1 MEGLVVDSFA
11 FAKAVR
17 GSCPAAEPMPTGGR
31 FMVEKSPDWSPGENS
46 GRPGLTGLGGRVCF
60 SEVAKC

>member
-1 MEGLVVDSFA
+1 MSQHARWRGLVVDSFA

-31 FMVEKSPDWSPGENS
+31 FMVEKV
-46 GRPGLTGLGGRVCF
+46 RIGLRARTPAVQ
-60 SEVAKC
+60 V